1 MRLTGH
7 FLKSRAHY
15 DEALRLYDP
24 VKHGIAAARVGGQ
37 QDARMAV
44 LVHRARSL
52 WFLGYPEAALADAGD
67 AVSHARAIEHVA
79 TLMYA
84 LNHASYT
91 YMQCGDYVRTNALL
105 AELAALAEQKG
116 AAFWK
121 SAGLINQGMLNLL
134 TGKVSEAV
142 RLLETGINAFRLTG
156 ATAFV
161 PWYSTYLATAYA
173 SLEQRDDALRT
184 ISEAIEAIDRTNV
197 GVRLKSY
204 E

>member
-1 MRLTGH
+1 
-7 FLKSRAHY
+7 
-15 DEALRLYDP
+15 
-24 VKHGIAAARVGGQ
+24 
-37 QDARMAV
+37 
-44 LVHRARSL
+44 
-52 WFLGYPEAALADAGD
+52 
-67 AVSHARAIEHVA
+67 
-79 TLMYA
+79 MYA